1 MMFGLL
7 GFAIGPWVSSVLQTS
22 PLQATPQGG
31 GIPWGIWVLI
41 IIIIL
46 LALLWWWLSR
56 RPKEEPPV
64 IPTKTPQTT
73 PPPLGARKT
82 PGETAYASPPA
93 PAPAAAVPKPVAPPP
108 APVTPAPVTPA
119 SALAAEAPKAVE
131 QPVPPPVAPRP
142 VAPPP
147 ASVTPAPVTPAPAPV
162 VEAPK
167 PVEPPVPPPKPAV
180 PSKPDDLKIIEGIG
194 PKIAS
199 LLAAAGITTFNQL
212 ASTEVHRL
220 SQIVRDA
227 HLAMSDPTTWPE
239 QARLAAA
246 GDWAGLEKLQGELKG
261 GRRVK

>member
-7 GFAIGPWVSSVLQTS
+7 SFVIGPWVSSVLQTS
-22 PLQATPQGG
+22 PLQATQQGG

-46 LALLWWWLSR
+46 LVLLWWWLSR

-64 IPTKTPQTT
+64 TPTKTAQTT
-73 PPPLGARKT
+73 PPPLGARKM
-82 PGETAYASPPA
+82 PGESAYAPPPA
-93 PAPAAAVPKPVAPPP
+93 PAPAAGVPKPVAPPP

-119 SALAAEAPKAVE
+119 SARAAEAPKAVE
-131 QPVPPPVAPRP
+131 RPVPPPVAPRP

-147 ASVTPAPVTPAPAPV
+147 TPVTPAPVIPASARMA
-162 VEAPK
+162 EAPK
-167 PVEPPVPPPKPAV
+167 PVEQPVPPPKPAA
-180 PSKPDDLKIIEGIG
+180 PPKPDDLKIIEGIG

-212 ASTEVHRL
+212 ASTDVNRL

-246 GDWAGLEKLQGELKG
+246 GDWNGLQKLQDSLKG